1 MLNSR
6 TGISIAAVALACLA
20 TGCVVKETR
29 PLPQLQAVQ
38 ATEEVP
44 AERLLDVGIH
54 LFDPGIPKEVE
65 ENPEL
70 ADKQRIYPEIRKA
83 EARYIPTQL
92 RETMAGTAQ
101 WGAVRI
107 VPALVD
113 AVDLAVHGRI
123 LESNGAQLRLAIRAV
138 DATGRVWVDKEYEGR
153 ADTRS
158 YRQGG
163 NLGRDPFQNV
173 YVNIV
178 DDLLAA
184 RRKLTAEQLVVV
196 QRVSDMRFASNFAPA
211 AFSTYMAQERKTGRY
226 VVVRLPADNDPL
238 VKRMGEIR
246 ERDDSMVDTVS
257 DSYASFSEKMEGPYS
272 DWRRY
277 THDEIESEERLKAQ
291 ARNRIALGAAAVA
304 AAVLVPDSCN
314 SSNCDRVASAARY
327 GAAAGGVMAVMS
339 GLKKRE
345 EARIHTDALKELSN
359 SFDAEAAP
367 LVVEVQGRTLRLTGT
382 AEQQY
387 AEWRRLL
394 HELYVE
400 ETGLQD
406 GAPVAERSQAT
417 PAPGAG

>member
-1 MLNSR
+1 M
-6 TGISIAAVALACLA
+6 AAVALAWLA
-20 TGCVVKETR
+20 AGCVVKETR

-38 ATEEVP
+38 ATREVP

-65 ENPEL
+65 DNPDL
-70 ADKQRIYPEIRKA
+70 ADKERIYPEIRKA
-83 EARYIPTQL
+83 EARYFPTRL

-123 LESNGAQLRLAIRAV
+123 LESNGAHLKLAIRAV
-138 DATGRVWVDKEYEGR
+138 DATGRVWLDQEYEGR

-158 YRQGG
+158 YRAGG
-163 NLGRDPFQNV
+163 NPERDPFQNV
-173 YVNIV
+173 YVNIA
-178 DDLLAA
+178 DDLLAV
-184 RRKLTAEQLVVV
+184 RNKLGKEQLVTV
-196 QRVSDMRFASNFAPA
+196 QRVSDMRFASDFAPA
-211 AFSTYMAQERKTGRY
+211 AFSAYMEKERKTGHY
-226 VVVRLPADNDPL
+226 KVVRLPADNDPL

-246 ERDDSMVDTVS
+246 DRDDSLVDTVS
-257 DSYASFSEKMEGPYS
+257 DSYASFSEKMEAPYS

-277 THDEIESEERLKAQ
+277 THDEIVAEEKLKAQ
-291 ARNRIALGAAAVA
+291 ARNRIALGAIAVA
-304 AAVLVPDSCN
+304 AAVLVPDNCGSA
-314 SSNCDRVASAARY
+314 NCDRVASAARY

-345 EARIHTDALKELSN
+345 EAKIHTDALKELSN

-367 LVVEVQGRTLRLTGT
+367 LVVDVQGRTLRLTGT

-394 HELYVE
+394 HELYVD

-406 GAPVAERSQAT
+406 GGAPVAERPQAT

>member
-1 MLNSR
+1 M
-6 TGISIAAVALACLA
+6 AAVALAWLA

-38 ATEEVP
+38 ATEEIP
-44 AERLLDVGIH
+44 AARLLDVGIH
-54 LFDPGIPKEVE
+54 VFDPGIPKEVE

-70 ADKQRIYPEIRKA
+70 ADKQRIYPEIRRA

-113 AVDLAVHGRI
+113 AVDLTVHGRI
-123 LESNGAQLRLAIRAV
+123 LESNGARLRLAIRAV
-138 DATGRVWVDKEYEGR
+138 DATGQVWVDKEYEGR

-173 YVNIV
+173 YVSIA

-184 RRKLTAEQLVVV
+184 RRQFTAEQLVVV

-211 AFSTYMAQERKTGRY
+211 AFSAYLAQERKTGRY
-226 VVVRLPADNDPL
+226 RVIRLPADNDPL
-238 VKRMGEIR
+238 VVRMGEIR
-246 ERDDSMVDTVS
+246 ERDDSLVDTVS
-257 DSYASFSEKMEGPYS
+257 DSYASFSEKMDGPYS

-277 THDEIESEERLKAQ
+277 THDEIESEEKLKAQ

-314 SSNCDRVASAARY
+314 SSNCSRVASAARY

-406 GAPVAERSQAT
+406 DAPVAERSQAT
-417 PAPGAG
+417 PVPGAG